1 MTSTRSELKFT
12 YDDYLLLP
20 EDKRYEIVDGD
31 LYLVPAPRT
40 YHQIVCAQIESKL
53 RQFVEKK
60 KLGVVLD
67 APCDVY
73 FSRYDIVQPDI
84 LFVAYDRRGMIKEK
98 YVQGPPD
105 LVIEVLSPSE
115 PERDREIK
123 RKLYAHAGVLE
134 YWIVD
139 PEAKSVEILSRR
151 RGTLTKVRTFV
162 GKEALTSP
170 LLKGFKLSLPAAF
183 KNPIQE

>member
-1 MTSTRSELKFT
+1 MMPS
-12 YDDYLLLP
+12 
-20 EDKRYEIVDGD
+20 
-31 LYLVPAPRT
+31 PRT
-40 YHQIVCAQIESKL
+40 YHQIVCAQIELKL

-84 LFVAYDRRGMIKEK
+84 LFVAQDRRGIIKER

-105 LVIEVLSPSE
+105 LVVEVLSPSE

-123 RKLYAHAGVLE
+123 RKLYSRCGVLE

-139 PEAKSVEILSRR
+139 PEAKSIEVLARR
-151 RGTLTKVRTFV
+151 RGTLSKLRIFV
-162 GKEALTSP
+162 GKERFTSP
-170 LLKGFKLSLPAAF
+170 LLKGFKLSLPAVF